1 MQVINQGS
9 KSAEPIT
16 HENEHH
22 GLFS

>member
-22 GLFS
+22 GLFA